1 MSVKR
6 FMVAALTGLIALGLS
21 AMPADAADKSVKL
34 RLGHD
39 FPEAHFYHQG
49 AAKFAELV
57 SQKTNGTV
65 TVQIFPNGTLGKQ
78 GQLVEGLTMGTVD
91 FALSNSVALEKYEKD
106 MSVLAMPFLFK
117 SWDQLYRAVDG
128 KIGAEL
134 NKKLN
139 KKGLDVLA
147 YFRIGSII
155 INSTKPITHP
165 SDVSN
170 MKLRVMPGPSMI
182 ELGRVLNAV
191 VTPISYGEVYTALQL
206 GTIDAQLQSVSNAM
220 SGKHHEVAKYICLN
234 NVSMFLEPLTMSKMT
249 YDRLSPAQQKAV
261 REAAQEAAKFE
272 RVLALE
278 GEQRDLKA
286 FEEKYGVTVIRPDID
301 EWRKVIEP
309 IHGKFPQWAE
319 LIKEINALQ

>member
-21 AMPADAADKSVKL
+21 AMPSDAADKSVKL

-39 FPEAHFYHQG
+39 FPEAHFYHKG
-49 AAKFAELV
+49 AVRFAELV
-57 SQKTNGTV
+57 SEKTNGTV

-91 FALSNSVALEKYEKD
+91 FALSNSVALEKYEQD

-128 KIGAEL
+128 KIGADL

-182 ELGRVLNAV
+182 ELGKALNAV

-249 YDRLSPAQQKAV
+249 YDRLSADQQKAV
-261 REAAQEAAKFE
+261 REAAQEAAQYE

-278 GEQRDLKA
+278 GEQKDLEA
-286 FEEKYGVTVIRPDID
+286 FEEQGVTIIRPDID